1 MREGLEKKFWMT
13 LVIFGLMGQIA
24 WVVENMYLNV
34 FIYKMFNASAS
45 DISIMVGASSI
56 AATVTTILVGA
67 LSDKVGKR
75 KIFISLGYI
84 MWGISIL
91 SFSFVRMDILT
102 PILGNVSGAAT
113 LGITLV
119 IILDCI
125 MTFFGSS
132 ANDAAFNAWLTDY
145 GNEGNRGRIEGINS
159 MMPLLAVLIV
169 FGGFM
174 TLNLDLQS
182 SWNKIFL
189 VIGIIVIF
197 IGLLGII
204 LIEEKKFILDEKE
217 SYLDKVTYSFRLSV
231 IKENKLLYLIVLAF
245 SVFGISINTFMPY
258 LILYYEKTLGIANY
272 VLIMAPAIIIAT
284 IITAFYGKIY
294 DMIGFKKSVIPSI
307 IILMIGYLILIF
319 SKITVFVFVGSLLM
333 MTGYLTGMATFGAMI
348 RDNIPKNK
356 AGLFQGIRIIGQ
368 VLIPGIL
375 GPALGNRVLRNSKMI
390 LNNDGTESFIP
401 DIRIYIAALV
411 VALLL
416 LLILYFIFKMIREEH
431 FELRTNEKKEWNDYP
446 RPQMKRKSY
455 FSLNGKW
462 DLNGEEI
469 EVPFP
474 PQSILSGY
482 KKKVGNYLTYKKCF
496 NVPKEFVKEKTILH
510 FGAVDQIAEVWMN
523 NKKLLVREGGYLPF
537 SVDVTDSLFID
548 KENELIVKVTDKL
561 SKDYPYG
568 KQCKKREGMWYTP
581 VSGIW
586 QTVWMESLPKKHI
599 KSLKINP
606 DMKGINLEVD
616 TDSKE
621 YKIEIELG
629 DYIYSIKSTNKKV
642 RIELDEII
650 LPSGEKYK
658 PILWTVENAHLYNLK
673 IIADTDEIESYFA
686 LRTITINKVNGIER
700 ICLNEEPV
708 FLHGVL
714 DQGYFCDGIFIPPSE
729 KEFERDILRMKELGF
744 NMLRKHIKIEPE
756 CFYYYCDKHGMLV
769 IQDMVNNGSYSFIR
783 DTALPTIGFS
793 KLNDENRGSKKQRE
807 NFIKHTEETIN
818 YLYNHPCIVGY
829 TIFNEG
835 WGQFQSDKLYDF
847 VKELDNTRFI
857 DSTSGWFAQE
867 KSDVDSLHIYFKAI
881 DLPKTEKPLLLSEC
895 GGYSYEVEGHI
906 YSKYNSYGYGACK
919 NSEELT
925 NSIVDM
931 YEKMVIPAIENGL
944 SGCVY
949 TQLSDVED
957 ETNGLYTYDR
967 KVCKVEK
974 EKIIEVS
981 NKIQDIWIKQTFFSI
996 KSKYY

>member
-1 MREGLEKKFWMT
+1 MSKSLEKKFWIAL
-13 LVIFGLMGQIA
+13 LVFGLMGQIA

-34 FIYKMFNASAS
+34 FIYKMFNASAK
-45 DISIMVGASSI
+45 DIGLMVGASSI
-56 AATVTTILVGA
+56 AATITTILVGA
-67 LSDKVGKR
+67 LSDKVGRR

-84 MWGISIL
+84 MWGISII
-91 SFSFVRMDILT
+91 SFSFVRMDLLT
-102 PILGNVSGAAT
+102 PILGNVSRAAS

-125 MTFFGSS
+125 MTFFGSA

-169 FGGFM
+169 FGGFI
-174 TLNLDLQS
+174 TLNLDLQD

-189 VIGIIVIF
+189 VIGVIVIL
-197 IGLLGII
+197 IGILGFI
-204 LIEEKKFILDEKE
+204 LIEDKKFILDEKQ
-217 SYLDKVTYSFRLSV
+217 SYLDKVKYSFRLSI

-272 VLIMAPAIIIAT
+272 VLIMAPAIIIAA

-307 IILMIGYLILIF
+307 IILIMGYLILIF
-319 SKITVFVFVGSLLM
+319 STVATFVFLGSLLM

-368 VLIPGIL
+368 VLIPGVL
-375 GPALGNRVLRNSKMI
+375 GPALGSFVLRNSKMI

-411 VALLL
+411 VAIVV
-416 LLILYFIFKMIREEH
+416 LLILNFIFKMIREEH
-431 FELRTNEKKEWNDYP
+431 YELKSDEKIDWTSYP

-462 DLNGEEI
+462 ELNGEEI

-474 PQSILSGY
+474 HQSILSGY
-482 KKKVGNYLTYKKCF
+482 KNKVGSYLTYKKSF
-496 NVPKEFVKEKTILH
+496 KLPKDFIKYKTILH

-523 NKKLLVREGGYLPF
+523 KQKLLVHEGGYLPF
-537 SVDVTDSLFID
+537 SVDITESLFID

-586 QTVWMESLPKKHI
+586 QTVWMENLPENHI
-599 KSLKINP
+599 KDLKINP

-616 TDSKE
+616 TTSKE
-621 YKIEIELG
+621 YKVEIKLG
-629 DYIYSIKSTNKKV
+629 NYTHSIISTNRKV
-642 RIELDEII
+642 RIDLDEII

-658 PILWTVENAHLYNLK
+658 PILWTNNNPYLYEMK
-673 IIADTDEIESYFA
+673 IIAGEDEVESYFA
-686 LRTITINKVNGIER
+686 LRTVTINKINDIER
-700 ICLNEEPV
+700 ICLNEKPI
-708 FLHGVL
+708 FLNGVL
-714 DQGYFCDGIFIPPSE
+714 DQGYFCDGIFLPPSE
-729 KEFERDILRMKELGF
+729 KEFERDVLRMKELGF

-769 IQDMVNNGSYSFIR
+769 LQDMVNNGPYSFIR
-783 DTALPTIGFS
+783 DTALPTVGFS
-793 KLNDENRGSKKQRE
+793 KLDDKNKGRKKQKE

-818 YLYNHPCIVGY
+818 HLYNHPCIVGY

-881 DLPKTEKPLLLSEC
+881 ELPKTKKPLLLSEC

-919 NSEELT
+919 SSEELT

-931 YEKMVIPAIENGL
+931 YEKMIIPAIKNGL

-967 KVCKVEK
+967 KVCKVDK
-974 EKIIEVS
+974 EKMIIVS
-981 NKIQDIWIKQTFFSI
+981 NKIQIEMDKIN
-996 KSKYY
+996 